1 VSTQHYGNHVHRPLP
16 TAIAGMGWLLAL
28 VGFVSGWLGYAW
40 GPSVGAAGLL
50 VAVASLV
57 ATSRLYTTRLQD
69 RIIHL
74 EEQLR
79 AERLLSAAQRARWQR
94 LSQKHVAALRFA
106 SDDEFATLLDRVVD
120 EGMSA
125 DAIKRAVTAWRA
137 DHNRT

>member
-1 VSTQHYGNHVHRPLP
+1 MNAQHYGNHVHRPLP
-16 TAIAGMGWLLAL
+16 TAIAGLGWLIAL

-40 GPSVGAAGLL
+40 GPSVGATGLL
-50 VAVASLV
+50 IAVASLV

-69 RIIHL
+69 RIIRL

-79 AERLLSAAQRARWQR
+79 AERLLSAAQLARWQ
-94 LSQKHVAALRFA
+94 LLGGKHVAALRFA
-106 SDDEFATLLDRVVD
+106 SDDEFAALMDRAVD

-137 DHNRT
+137 DHART